1 MLGDKIQYTCTL
13 LGYIITLLCRTERH
27 VVHPYCGGIH
37 CNNSVNKTVYLLLYV
52 CQIALCFDIFL
63 TWVQMVQKH
72 NINHCPTKND
82 ILFHV
87 YFVQMLSLSGR
98 APRDVPINPAP
109 CMSCAPDSWKALH
122 SLWKSNTIPCE
133 SPALGCRG
141 LSTTEPRTGL
151 SWNLP
156 QSFWARLGSIWAIK
170 IKKVLPRKKHILPM
184 DNQARKNNLKST
196 YMSGHL
202 NSWNLDP
209 SIPDFVAILNILLNT
224 HNT

>member
-1 MLGDKIQYTCTL
+1 MCPLH
-13 LGYIITLLCRTERH
+13 R
-27 VVHPYCGGIH
+27 
-37 CNNSVNKTVYLLLYV
+37 
-52 CQIALCFDIFL
+52 IALCFDIFF

-72 NINHCPTKND
+72 THYPTKND
-82 ILFHV
+82 ILFH
-87 YFVQMLSLSGR
+87 FILSKCCHYQGGLQ
-98 APRDVPINPAP
+98 PRDVPINPAP
-109 CMSCAPDSWKALH
+109 CVSCAPDSWKALH

-133 SPALGCRG
+133 SPTLGCRG

-151 SWNLP
+151 SWNLL
-156 QSFWARLGSIWAIK
+156 QSLWARIGSIWAIK

>member
-1 MLGDKIQYTCTL
+1 MI
-13 LGYIITLLCRTERH
+13 R
-27 VVHPYCGGIH
+27 
-37 CNNSVNKTVYLLLYV
+37 
-52 CQIALCFDIFL
+52 F
-63 TWVQMVQKH
+63 QMVQKH
-72 NINHCPTKND
+72 THCPTKND

-109 CMSCAPDSWKALH
+109 CVSCAPDSWKALH

-133 SPALGCRG
+133 SPTPGCRG

-156 QSFWARLGSIWAIK
+156 QSFWARIVSIWAIK
-170 IKKVLPRKKHILPM
+170 IQMLQKVLPKKKHILPM
-184 DNQARKNNLKST
+184 DDQARKNNLKST
-196 YMSGHL
+196 YMSGHP

>member
-13 LGYIITLLCRTERH
+13 LGYIIALVCRTERH

-37 CNNSVNKTVYLLLYV
+37 CNNSVNKTVYLS
-52 CQIALCFDIFL
+52 ALCASDSSVFWLESRWYRSII
-63 TWVQMVQKH
+63 TAPQ
-72 NINHCPTKND
+72 KND

-98 APRDVPINPAP
+98 APSDVPINPAL
-109 CMSCAPDSWKALH
+109 CVSCAPDSWKALH

-133 SPALGCRG
+133 SPTPGCRG

-156 QSFWARLGSIWAIK
+156 QSFWARIGSIWAIK
-170 IKKVLPRKKHILPM
+170 IQMLQKVLPKKKNKLPM
-184 DNQARKNNLKST
+184 DDQARKNNLKST
-196 YMSGHL
+196 YMSGHP
-202 NSWNLDP
+202 NSWNIDP
-209 SIPDFVAILNILLNT
+209 SIPDFVAILNILLHT
-224 HNT
+224 HNR

>member
-1 MLGDKIQYTCTL
+1 MLGDKIQYIYTL

-37 CNNSVNKTVYLLLYV
+37 CNNSVNKTVYLS
-52 CQIALCFDIFL
+52 ALCASDSSVFWLESRWYRSII
-63 TWVQMVQKH
+63 TAPQ
-72 NINHCPTKND
+72 KND

-98 APRDVPINPAP
+98 APSDVPINPAL
-109 CMSCAPDSWKALH
+109 CVSCAPDSWKALH

-133 SPALGCRG
+133 SPTPGCRG

-156 QSFWARLGSIWAIK
+156 QSFWARIGSIWAIK
-170 IKKVLPRKKHILPM
+170 IQMLQKVLPKKKNKLPM
-184 DNQARKNNLKST
+184 DDQARKNNLKST
-196 YMSGHL
+196 YMSGHP
-202 NSWNLDP
+202 NSWNIDP
-209 SIPDFVAILNILLNT
+209 SIPDFVAILNILLHT
-224 HNT
+224 HNR